1 MRPIAYS
8 IRILACADRCVP
20 SAMPPVPAAIGIWG
34 AADDAQNWSIERM
47 SMIPSP
53 ERMGRT
59 WDSAFS
65 VTLRPRT
72 YTRLVCVCLGPPLGV
87 LYWLIIP
94 IALVLGAILSLV
106 GRGNTMLWGISVV
119 TELSLALTVILTGVE
134 IKSAAPT
141 EEEHSGWPG
150 PFLMAVGR
158 RSVWLVL
165 IILLSWTFI
174 SLIPIFLLG
183 VGALLSSAPLTFVMS
198 DFDFG
203 FWHVDRFWESLVLAV
218 LGFPSVIAALHFV
231 NLIAVSYGRVF
242 VLAARQ

>member
-1 MRPIAYS
+1 M
-8 IRILACADRCVP
+8 
-20 SAMPPVPAAIGIWG
+20 
-34 AADDAQNWSIERM
+34 N
-47 SMIPSP
+47 MIPSP

-59 WDSAFS
+59 WDTAFS

-72 YTRLVCVCLGPPLGV
+72 YARLVYVCLGPPLGV

-94 IALVLGAILSLV
+94 IALLLGAILSLA

-134 IKSAAPT
+134 ITSAAPAN
-141 EEEHSGWPG
+141 EEHSGWPKSY
-150 PFLMAVGR
+150 LMVVGR

-165 IILLSWTFI
+165 IVLLSWTFI
-174 SLIPIFLLG
+174 SLIPILLLAA
-183 VGALLSSAPLTFVMS
+183 GALLSSAPLTFLMS

-203 FWHVDRFWESLVLAV
+203 FWYVDNFWESFILAV

-231 NLIAVSYGRVF
+231 NLIAVGHGRVF
-242 VLAARQ
+242 VLAARH